1 MEALTS
7 RPTITPRNPNLT
19 FDETIPKHWFAD
31 SVLASQMVN
40 GVNLLFPAGERF
52 FVRSVHYYL
61 DKLDDPELKKEV
73 RGFFNQEGRHAKAH
87 EDFFE
92 RMEAQGYD
100 IREFLRIYE
109 KIAYELIEPNAPK
122 WLSLSTTAALEHYTA
137 ALAHAALRYK
147 LLDHAHPAMR
157 ELLYWHASE
166 EIEHRAVAFDVLAK
180 MEPGYAK
187 RMAGYAIGSLMLG
200 GFWVAATLM
209 LIRQDNRRESI
220 DWREDFQRFK
230 TIGIRP
236 RRIARAF
243 GAYMKS
249 GFHPLKMDD
258 MDELARQWLRQKGM
272 A

>member
-1 MEALTS
+1 MEAS
-7 RPTITPRNPNLT
+7 ANRPTIKPRNPNLT
-19 FDETIPKHWFAD
+19 FDETISKQWFGD

-61 DKLDDPELKKEV
+61 DKLEDPELKKEV
-73 RGFFNQEGRHAKAH
+73 RAFFNQEGRHAKAH
-87 EDFFE
+87 EDYFE

-109 KIAYELIEPNAPK
+109 KIAYEFIEPNAPK

-137 ALAHAALRYK
+137 ALAHTALRYK

-166 EIEHRAVAFDVLAK
+166 EIEHRAVAFDVLAQ
-180 MEPGYAK
+180 MEPGYGK
-187 RMAGYAIGSLMLG
+187 RMAGFVMGSLMLG
-200 GFWVAATLM
+200 GFWAAATIM
-209 LIRQDNRRESI
+209 LIRQDSQKEPFN
-220 DWREDFQRFK
+220 WREDFAK
-230 TIGIRP
+230 LKKIGIRP
-236 RRIARAF
+236 RRIAKAF
-243 GAYMKS
+243 AAYVES
-249 GFHPLKMDD
+249 EFHPLKMTD
-258 MDELARQWLRQKGM
+258 MDELARQWLMQKGM